1 MGIRTP
7 EAEER
12 YDPLSSSY
20 EITWQNAVTMKTD
33 SGLDSRFYLP
43 CPPQMLKNDPL
54 IVEKNNL
61 EHLRKACPDKRIA
74 AIACDVLGTGLQ
86 SLGDGFNGVEI
97 NVNAPDMRIGHA
109 PQLVYD
115 MTVEE
120 YLAKIGPERLETI
133 WLDIKML
140 EEEGID
146 EFIQKLEEL
155 DSKYQIKNRTI
166 IETTLVSHE
175 LCKISDNGW
184 NLCYYMFIKFTKDD
198 INNGY
203 SDDFLNI
210 VQNLPPEKE
219 DEIRMFAQMIAKN
232 IIDQKSKSFS
242 FWGYAYK
249 FVKKYV
255 EPLLPQ
261 EITYN
266 VFAVVGADIM
276 SSNSMREFDKNPVMQ
291 DPRVR
296 TVLVSGN
303 TYFGEPVL
311 P

>member
-1 MGIRTP
+1 
-7 EAEER
+7 
-12 YDPLSSSY
+12 
-20 EITWQNAVTMKTD
+20 MKTD

-43 CPPQMLKNDPL
+43 CPPQMLKDDPL

-184 NLCYYMFIKFTKDD
+184 NLCYYMLIKFTKDD

>member
-1 MGIRTP
+1 
-7 EAEER
+7 
-12 YDPLSSSY
+12 
-20 EITWQNAVTMKTD
+20 
-33 SGLDSRFYLP
+33 
-43 CPPQMLKNDPL
+43 
-54 IVEKNNL
+54 
-61 EHLRKACPDKRIA
+61 
-74 AIACDVLGTGLQ
+74 
-86 SLGDGFNGVEI
+86 
-97 NVNAPDMRIGHA
+97 
-109 PQLVYD
+109 
-115 MTVEE
+115 
-120 YLAKIGPERLETI
+120 
-133 WLDIKML
+133 
-140 EEEGID
+140 
-146 EFIQKLEEL
+146 
-155 DSKYQIKNRTI
+155 
-166 IETTLVSHE
+166 
-175 LCKISDNGW
+175 
-184 NLCYYMFIKFTKDD
+184 MFIKFTKDD

-311 P
+311 Q